1 MARKTMWAVAGALLA
16 FAPFASAVSY
26 DLTIDNARVY
36 ATESIT
42 SDVVIGYRGD
52 APQATVLITM
62 TNTEISAIGRNDTI
76 NLTFTFKD
84 ARLGRNITA
93 SALEPTIGSG
103 ITGCDSVRVR
113 NAEGDRG
120 SASAMFTIEASGGDC
135 SASSG
140 SFFRFTFTIPPL
152 TGLANNKPV
161 SVSVTTDTPGGSG
174 WLGLDEAG
182 LTVVDVCGLAA
193 DGGTDDTES
202 PDDNNCSQVSATGVL
217 SARTEA
223 SGNAEL
229 SFINYRAGLTFIG
242 TSGGSSSINL
252 TAGRTGFTWPF
263 QAYMGSATVGI
274 TNAGAC
280 TLRDAP
286 YGASTSA
293 CTLQADGRPFSLG
306 RAGDARGDLHV
317 TVTGDFRSGDVVF
330 LDLDG
335 NHRPGS
341 GEYLDLQNDGS
352 MQESFSL
359 DRVAGNARATEGD
372 AGDLERDEGVGC
384 PSAAAAARNLPF
396 PCEATKNLIYIPNG
410 SMPLR
415 PGEYRS
421 SFSVTTQST
430 SVADKPAQPSS
441 GAHST
446 TYTLVED
453 DQVAYAIPPVR
464 AGDSGMV
471 RVKCEVATHCTLY
484 LECDD
489 QDGNS
494 HFAQVEAPVPGR
506 STLVLTAEDLSTE
519 LGLMEGDWESGR
531 MSCSIYSTREISVQQ
546 LTRSS
551 TGVLVNNTYVADD

>member
-16 FAPFASAVSY
+16 FAPVASALQY
-26 DLTIDNARVY
+26 DLTVSNARVY
-36 ATESIT
+36 ASESIT

-52 APQATVLITM
+52 APQASVLITM
-62 TNTEISAIGRNDTI
+62 IQTEIDGIGRNDTI
-76 NLTFTFKD
+76 DLTFTFKD

-93 SALEPTIGSG
+93 SALEPEIGAN

-120 SASAMFTIEASGGDC
+120 SASATFTIEASGGDC
-135 SASSG
+135 SASAA

-152 TGLANNKPV
+152 TGLASNKPV

-182 LTVVDVCGLAA
+182 LTVVDVCGA
-193 DGGTDDTES
+193 DMADD
-202 PDDNNCSQVSATGVL
+202 DCSQVSATGVL

-223 SGNAEL
+223 SGNPEL

-252 TAGRTGFTWPF
+252 AAGRTGFTWPF
-263 QAYMGSATVGI
+263 QAYMGTATVGI
-274 TNAGAC
+274 TNAGDC
-280 TLRDAP
+280 TMRDAP

-359 DRVAGNARATEGD
+359 DRVAGNANASEGE
-372 AGDLERDEGVGC
+372 AGDLNREEGVGC
-384 PSAAAAARNLPF
+384 PSAAAAARDLPF

-410 SMPLR
+410 SVPLR

-471 RVKCEVATHCTLY
+471 RVKCEVATHCKLY

-489 QDGNS
+489 QDGMPY
-494 HFAQVEAPVPGR
+494 FAEVETPVPGR
-506 STLVLTAEDLSTE
+506 STRVLTAEDLSTE
-519 LGLMEGDWESGR
+519 LGLMEGDWENGR